1 MFQTKLKWAS
11 ISTLQVV
18 TSLCFLQN
26 HWSYIFWKI
35 FKSWDSF
42 NIWDLLNITIHSIF
56 WTKFGSLSVLWTL
69 ELVKTQCKYFGLE
82 FHSNHGLF
90 GRNLHNQN
98 FLWISC
104 LMVKSYIF
112 HENRFNEKLRSQKFL
127 PLR

>member
-11 ISTLQVV
+11 ISTLQVA

-42 NIWDLLNITIHSIF
+42 NIWDLLNITIHSIL

-69 ELVKTQCKYFGLE
+69 ELAKTQCKYFVLE

-98 FLWISC
+98 FLWSWISC
-104 LMVKSYIF
+104 LRVKSYIF
-112 HENRFNEKLRSQKFL
+112 HENRLNEKLCSLNFC
-127 PLR
+127 P